1 MTCSGL
7 IQTGN
12 AKEEPS
18 QETILSDDELY
29 KVLKESTE
37 YVYANKMEISFTSPG
52 WISDEKLHK
61 LGLNPPSCGACL
73 SNMAI
78 TPSGNVVPCQ
88 SWLSE
93 EPLGN
98 ILPGSWKKIWNSDRC
113 KKIRMTSAKMEHIC
127 QLKN

>member
-1 MTCSGL
+1 MDREKAKAAQAEVCKTALEMYRSGL
-7 IQTGN
+7 VAGTWGN
-12 AKEEPS
+12 ISAR
-18 QETILSDDELY
+18 IDDTY
-29 KVLKESTE
+29 
-37 YVYANKMEISFTSPG
+37 
-52 WISDEKLHK
+52 
-61 LGLNPPSCGACL
+61 
-73 SNMAI
+73 MAI

-98 ILPGSWKKIWNSDRC
+98 ILTGSWKKIWNSDRC